1 MLSKCWGDKLKANI
15 ACKIRYARPFKK
27 KIIIHAIIADMTGSQ
42 PKRKKEKA
50 ESRQDKD
57 QETAIDVGRSR
68 VYIKAEVPEGTRLQ
82 INIESTSDGEIAVET
97 QTFPES
103 VETEASIYAEEV
115 YFTNEIPTQRPAGE
129 RSKGSKAVPTL
140 VFKPGRQIIHRAVQR
155 SKNVFAK
162 LGWHNALLGL
172 ALLAYLLSRLIAI
185 TDFPIYFFTDE
196 AVQTVLAADLVQDG
210 FNSPDGEFLPTYF
223 YNSYQYNLSLSVYLQ
238 VLPYLLFGKSIAV
251 TRGVS
256 ALVTILGALCV
267 GLTMRKVLKLPY
279 AWTGILL
286 LSITPA
292 WYLHSRTAFE
302 TSLGTTFFAVF
313 IYFYLMYRT
322 TSPRYLYAAVV
333 GGALTF
339 YSYSPIRMVIGLTA
353 VMLLISDWRFHWQN
367 RRTVL
372 RGLGLTALLTLPFL
386 RFQYQHAASSFN
398 HLRVLNSYWIQSLP
412 LSEKLG
418 RFLSEYLRGLNPFYW
433 FFPNQVD
440 LSRHLMKGYGHILW
454 LTIPFML
461 IGLLFSLRNIRKS
474 EYRTILL
481 VMLASP
487 SGAAL
492 VALGITRAM
501 NMVIPC
507 ALLSGVG
514 LTLLLQWLNKRWRV
528 NKLALTL
535 IAFMLLL
542 GTNVYMTWDA
552 ITRGPFWYDDYGLGG
567 MQYGAK
573 QIFAEIANYKA
584 DSPATQIILSP
595 SWANGTDTI
604 ARFFFD
610 DPMPLRMGSIVGHM
624 NERLPLD
631 DDMLFIMI
639 PQEYEMIQGSIKF
652 ADIFVERTLPHPNG
666 EHGFYFVRLKYV
678 SNIDEILE
686 AEQAERRILQ
696 EDAIVVRDES
706 LNLKYSYLDMGTIE
720 NVFDGDKETLIR
732 TMEANPL
739 VVEATF
745 SQPQTISFISV
756 RVGGTATE
764 IILDMIDANNKTIT
778 YRKTVENNPTPR
790 NVDFNLGKSLLVT
803 SLRVQVNSIHDQEPA
818 HVHLWEIEYSD

>member
-1 MLSKCWGDKLKANI
+1 
-15 ACKIRYARPFKK
+15 
-27 KIIIHAIIADMTGSQ
+27 MTGSQ
-42 PKRKKEKA
+42 PKRKKEQA
-50 ESRQDKD
+50 EPRQDKN
-57 QETAIDVGRSR
+57 QEATIDVGRSR
-68 VYIKAEVPEGTRLQ
+68 VYIRVEVPEGTRLQ
-82 INIESTSDGEIAVET
+82 INIESLSDGEIAVES

-103 VETEASIYAEEV
+103 ADPKASIYAQEV
-115 YFTNEIPTQRPAGE
+115 YFTNEIPTQPPAGE
-129 RSKGSKAVPTL
+129 RAKASKAAPTL
-140 VFKPGRQIIHRAVQR
+140 LFKPGSQLLRQTVLR
-155 SKNVFAK
+155 SRNVFAK
-162 LGWHNALLGL
+162 LGWENALFGL
-172 ALLAYLLSRLIAI
+172 ALLVYLLSRLIAI
-185 TDFPIYFFTDE
+185 SDFPIYFFTDE
-196 AVQTVLAADLVQDG
+196 AVQTVLAADLVRDG
-210 FNSPDGEFLPTYF
+210 FNSPGGEFLPTYF
-223 YNSYQYNLSLSVYLQ
+223 YNSYQYNLSLSIYLQ
-238 VLPYLLFGKSIAV
+238 VLPYLLFGKSIAA

-256 ALVTILGALCV
+256 ALVTVLGALCV
-267 GLTMRKVLKLPY
+267 GLIMRKVLKLPHS
-279 AWTGILL
+279 WTAILL

-292 WYLHSRTAFE
+292 WFLHSRTAFE

-313 IYFYLMYRT
+313 IYFYLMYRSA
-322 TSPRYLYAAVV
+322 SPRYLYAAVA

-353 VMLLISDWRFHWQN
+353 ILLLISDWRYHWKN

-386 RFQYQHAASSFN
+386 RFQYQHAASSFD

-418 RFLSEYLRGLNPFYW
+418 RFLSEYMRGLNPFYW

-481 VMLASP
+481 AVLASP

-501 NMVIPC
+501 NMVIPY

-514 LTLLLQWLNKRWRV
+514 LSLLLQWLKERWRF
-528 NKLALTL
+528 NKNALAL
-535 IAFMLLL
+535 IAFLLL
-542 GTNVYMTWDA
+542 MGTNVYMTWDA
-552 ITRGPFWYDDYGLGG
+552 ITRAPLWYDDYGLGG

-573 QIFAEIANYKA
+573 QIFAEIADYKA
-584 DSPATQIILSP
+584 ESPATQIILSP

-610 DPMPLRMGSIVGHM
+610 APMPFRMGSIVGHM
-624 NERLPLD
+624 NERLPLGED
-631 DDMLFIMI
+631 TLFIMI
-639 PQEYEMIQGSIKF
+639 PQEYKMIQGSDKF
-652 ADIFVERTLPHPNG
+652 TDITLERTLLHPNG
-666 EHGFYFVRLKYV
+666 EPGFFFVRLKYV

-686 AEQAERRILQ
+686 AERAERRILQ
-696 EDAIVVRDES
+696 EDALVVNNE
-706 LNLKYSYLDMGTIE
+706 LLYLKYSYLDMGTIE
-720 NVFDGDKETLIR
+720 NVFDGDLETLVR

-739 VVEATF
+739 VVEVTF
-745 SQPQTISFISV
+745 SQTQTISFISV

-764 IILDMIDANNKTIT
+764 IIIEMIDDSTDKTIT
-778 YRKTVENNPTPR
+778 YSKTVDNNPTPR
-790 NVDFNLGKSLLVT
+790 NVDFNLGEPHPVT
-803 SLRVQVNSIHDQEPA
+803 SIRIQVNSIHDKEPA
-818 HVHLWEIEYSD
+818 HVHLWEIEYSE

>member
-1 MLSKCWGDKLKANI
+1 
-15 ACKIRYARPFKK
+15 
-27 KIIIHAIIADMTGSQ
+27 MTGSQ

-50 ESRQDKD
+50 EPRQDKN
-57 QETAIDVGRSR
+57 QETTIDVGRSR
-68 VYIKAEVPEGTRLQ
+68 VYIRADVPEGTSLQ
-82 INIESTSDGEIAVET
+82 INIESFSDGEVAVES
-97 QTFPES
+97 QTFTKNAHPK
-103 VETEASIYAEEV
+103 TSIYAQEV
-115 YFTNEIPTQRPAGE
+115 YFSNEIPTQPPAGE
-129 RSKGSKAVPTL
+129 RAKGSRAVPTL
-140 VFKPGRQIIHRAVQR
+140 LFKPGTRLFRQAIRR
-155 SKNVFAK
+155 SGNVFAK
-162 LGWHNALLGL
+162 FGWENALFGL

-185 TDFPIYFFTDE
+185 SDFPIYFFTDE

-256 ALVTILGALCV
+256 ALVTVLGALCV

-279 AWTGILL
+279 AWTAVLL
-286 LSITPA
+286 LSIPPA
-292 WYLHSRTAFE
+292 WFLHSRTAFE

-322 TSPRYLYAAVV
+322 ASPRYLYAAVA
-333 GGALTF
+333 GGALIF
-339 YSYSPIRMVIGLTA
+339 YSYSPIRLVIGLTA
-353 VMLLISDWRFHWQN
+353 ILLLLSDWGYHWQN

-386 RFQYQHAASSFN
+386 RFQFQHSASGFD

-433 FFPNQVD
+433 FFPNKVD
-440 LSRHLMKGYGHILW
+440 LSRHILKGYGHILW

-461 IGLLFSLRNIRKS
+461 TGLLFSLRNIRKP

-481 VMLASP
+481 AILASP

-501 NMVIPC
+501 NMVIPI

-514 LTLLLQWLNKRWRV
+514 LSLLLQWLNKRWNS
-528 NKLALTL
+528 NKYILAL
-535 IAFMLLL
+535 IAFLLLL
-542 GTNVYMTWDA
+542 GTNVFMTWDA
-552 ITRGPFWYDDYGLGG
+552 ITRGPLWYDDYGLGG
-567 MQYGAK
+567 MQSGAK
-573 QIFAEIANYKA
+573 QLFAEIAAYKA
-584 DSPATQIILSP
+584 EYPATQIILSP

-610 DPMPLRMGSIVGHM
+610 DPMPFHMGSIVGHI

-631 DDMLFIMI
+631 EDTLFIMI
-639 PQEYEMIQGSIKF
+639 PQEYEMIQESAKF
-652 ADIFVERTLPHPNG
+652 TDITLERILPHPNG
-666 EHGFYFVRLKYV
+666 EPGFYFVRLKYA

-696 EDAIVVRDES
+696 EDAIVVNDEP
-706 LNLKYSYLDMGTIE
+706 LYLKYSYLDMGTIG
-720 NVFDGDKETLIR
+720 NLFDGDQETLVR

-739 VVEATF
+739 VVEISF
-745 SQPQTISFISV
+745 SQAHMISFISV

-764 IILDMIDANNKTIT
+764 TIIDMIDDSTNKTIT
-778 YRKTVENNPTPR
+778 YSKTVENNPTPR
-790 NVDFNLGKSLLVT
+790 NVDFHLGEPHRVT
-803 SLRVQVNSIHDQEPA
+803 SIRIQVNSIHDNEPA
-818 HVHLWEIEYSD
+818 HVHLWEIEYSE